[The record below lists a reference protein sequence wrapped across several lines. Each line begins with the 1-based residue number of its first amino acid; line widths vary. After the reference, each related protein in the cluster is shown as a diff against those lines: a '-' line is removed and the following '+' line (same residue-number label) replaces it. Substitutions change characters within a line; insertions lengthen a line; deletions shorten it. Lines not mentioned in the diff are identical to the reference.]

1 MKTRTLFIATMAAS
15 LTLGAS
21 AAAFAAHENGGP
33 MRPHARAAMFVRM
46 LQEFDLDKNG
56 QISRDEATAAAEKV
70 FADIDADKD
79 GSLTPGELRKHRE
92 ARMAEW
98 RKEREAA
105 AADDQENGAP
115 QENAQRE
122 ENNRGPDRWHRG
134 EDGPRYGWGWGPH
147 DGPRHGW
154 RGEDGPRHAW
164 GRDGDGRHPMGG
176 SGRLIRQADI
186 DENGQISK
194 PEALAVVDKMFMRAD
209 RDKNGAISAD
219 DFPKRPVWFR

>member
-1 MKTRTLFIATMAAS
+1 MKTKTLVLAAVVAS
-15 LTLGAS
+15 LTLGTS
-21 AAAFAAHENGGP
+21 ATAFAAREHGGP
-33 MRPHARAAMFVRM
+33 MMGHARAAMFVRM
-46 LQEFDLDKNG
+46 LQEFDTDKNG
-56 QISRDEATAAAEKV
+56 QISRDEATAAAEKI

-92 ARMAEW
+92 ARIEEW

-105 AADDQENGAP
+105 RADNENGAS

-122 ENNRGPDRWHRG
+122 ENNRGPNRWHRAN
-134 EDGPRYGWGWGPH
+134 DGPRHGWGWGPHH

-164 GRDGDGRHPMGG
+164 GRDDDGRRPMGG

-194 PEALAVVDKMFMRAD
+194 PEALAIVDKMFTRAD

>member
-1 MKTRTLFIATMAAS
+1 MKTKTLVLAALAAS
-15 LTLGAS
+15 LTLGTS
-21 AAAFAAHENGGP
+21 ATAFAARENGGP

-46 LQEFDLDKNG
+46 LQEFDTDKNG
-56 QISRDEATAAAEKV
+56 QISRDEATAAAETV
-70 FADIDADKD
+70 FAAIDADKD

-92 ARMAEW
+92 ARIAEW

-105 AADDQENGAP
+105 RADDQDNGAP

-122 ENNRGPDRWHRG
+122 ENDQGPDRWQRG

-147 DGPRHGW
+147 G
-154 RGEDGPRHAW
+154 DGPRHAW
-164 GRDGDGRHPMGG
+164 GRDGDGQRPMGG
-176 SGRLIRQADI
+176 GRLIRQADI

-194 PEALAVVDKMFMRAD
+194 PEALAVVDKMFTRAD

>member
-1 MKTRTLFIATMAAS
+1 MKTKTLVLAALAAS
-15 LTLGAS
+15 LTLGTS
-21 AAAFAAHENGGP
+21 ATAFAARDNHGE
-33 MRPHARAAMFVRM
+33 MRTHARAAMFVRM
-46 LQEFDLDKNG
+46 LQEFDTDKNG

-70 FADIDADKD
+70 FTDIDADKD

-92 ARMAEW
+92 ARISEW

-105 AADDQENGAP
+105 RADKENSAP

-122 ENNRGPDRWHRG
+122 ENNRGQDRWHRAK
-134 EDGPRYGWGWGPH
+134 DGPRHGWGWGPH
-147 DGPRHGW
+147 DDGPRHGW

-164 GRDGDGRHPMGG
+164 GRDGDGRRPMGG

-194 PEALAVVDKMFMRAD
+194 PEALAIVDKMFTRAD